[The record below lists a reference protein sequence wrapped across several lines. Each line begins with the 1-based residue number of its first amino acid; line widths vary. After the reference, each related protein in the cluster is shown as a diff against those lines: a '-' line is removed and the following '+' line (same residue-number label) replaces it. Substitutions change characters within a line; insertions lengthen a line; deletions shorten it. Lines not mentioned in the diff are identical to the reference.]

1 MSPGHPWLSGPGI
14 CVSDKELYGNAPK
27 RADRKS
33 MVCAERSATML
44 AFFAGSSGPGIPNS
58 NTGASLPGLRLGRTV
73 AVGGR
78 SGNAFSIARAAYD
91 STVVVPSADLALEL
105 TYLPRLNPASGIGR
119 SETQRE
125 ISSEPFV
132 SCSIR

>member
-1 MSPGHPWLSGPGI
+1 MSPGQPWLSGPGI
-14 CVSDKELYGNAPK
+14 CVSDSELYGNAPK

-58 NTGASLPGLRLGRTV
+58 NTGAALPGLRLGTTV
-73 AVGGR
+73 ILLGR

-91 STVVVPSADLALEL
+91 STGVPSADLALEL
-105 TYLPRLNPASGIGR
+105 TYFPRLNPARGIGR

-125 ISSEPFV
+125 ISSVPFV
-132 SCSIR
+132 SCSTRL